1 MTAPG
6 DRLFAILWRPG
17 VSWTP
22 DRPVTEQD
30 LGRHRAYFADL
41 SASGIVAA
49 AGPFLDEEGGGLALL
64 KVKDM
69 AEAIQVMQGDPAI
82 EDQVFEGQVRPFYVV
97 FPARDDG

>member
-17 VSWTP
+17 VSWKP
-22 DRPVTEQD
+22 GRPVTEQD

-49 AGPFLDEEGGGLALL
+49 AGPFLDEDGGGLALL

-82 EDQVFEGQVRPFYVV
+82 EDQVFEGHV
-97 FPARDDG
+97 